1 MQRVLEQWVVEGFVN
16 KVKGIIGM
24 KKHARLFALAE
35 AFLLALV
42 LGSTLV
48 ISRLALNF
56 LGPFTLTAFRYLF
69 AFLVLLPFIPHG
81 NLLRRWSPRTW
92 LLLLLIGISFYVL
105 GNGALILALRFL
117 PATTD
122 ALLLNLVPL
131 LVLAAGVTWL
141 KELPTRL
148 QLVGV
153 VIGLLG
159 GFLFFLP
166 GLSAGEPLGLAIVT
180 VGLLG
185 NAAYGLLGRAL
196 AREGRVDTLSMT
208 AIPLAL
214 GGLLLF
220 PFALLIEGIPTFVP
234 QAWALVVVLAV
245 MNTAVAYVLYNH
257 ALKVLA
263 AFEVSVILSI
273 NPLITALWGWLLL
286 GERLQGLQIL
296 GMAVVIS
303 GVALVQASRRHEA

>member
-1 MQRVLEQWVVEGFVN
+1 
-16 KVKGIIGM
+16 M
-24 KKHARLFALAE
+24 KKHARLFAVAE
-35 AFLLALV
+35 VLLLALI

-48 ISRLALNF
+48 ISRVALHF
-56 LGPFTLTAFRYLF
+56 LGPLTLTASRYLF
-69 AFLVLLPFIPHG
+69 AFLVLLPFLPHR
-81 NLLRRWSPRTW
+81 NLFRGWPPRTW
-92 LLLLLIGISFYVL
+92 LLLLLIGVSFYVL
-105 GNGALILALRFL
+105 GNGALIVALRFL
-117 PATTD
+117 SATTD

-131 LVLAAGVTWL
+131 LVLAAGAIWL

-159 GFLFFLP
+159 GVLFFSP
-166 GLSAGEPLGLAIVT
+166 GLSAGEPLGLAIVA

-196 AREGRVDTLSMT
+196 ARGGRVDTLSLT

-220 PFALLIEGIPTFVP
+220 PFALLIEGVPTFVP
-234 QAWALVVVLAV
+234 QAWALVMLLAV
-245 MNTAVAYVLYNH
+245 LNTAVAYILYNH

-273 NPLITALWGWLLL
+273 NPLVTALWGWFLLS
-286 GERLQGLQIL
+286 ERLQSFQIL
-296 GMAVVIS
+296 GMAVVII
-303 GVALVQASRRHEA
+303 GVALVQGSRHKEA